1 MVISSASCLAWKRL
15 APSADSGLLLSLSG
29 QLRWEGISQSPRER
43 HCLLAQFAGR
53 QPWLALVT
61 SLLFSDAF
69 TQHRLAAVAHA
80 LTFIARP
87 KRPTNLNRGVSG
99 GADSR

>member
-1 MVISSASCLAWKRL
+1 
-15 APSADSGLLLSLSG
+15 LLSLSG

-61 SLLFSDAF
+61 SLLFSGAF
-69 TQHRLAAVAHA
+69 TQHRFAVVAHA